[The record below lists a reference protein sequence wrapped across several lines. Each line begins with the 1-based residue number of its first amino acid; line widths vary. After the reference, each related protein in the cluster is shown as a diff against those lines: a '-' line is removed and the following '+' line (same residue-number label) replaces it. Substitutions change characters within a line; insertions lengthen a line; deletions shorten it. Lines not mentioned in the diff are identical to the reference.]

1 MRIKLENWKIT
12 RLLTLPSFEYPLIS
26 HVLIVSSK
34 ADVTSRPDGR
44 WNSMLLTQFAWPS
57 KLSILLLRFLESHK
71 ATVVSSEHVTK
82 VLQSK
87 NRTQLTQSTWACR
100 KVLISLWVSGSNI
113 SRLRLSQAAT
123 RSLPKGENSRLKIAP
138 WPTFFGSSS
147 GSTMFFSEKCLY
159 NLEEKVSFFGA
170 LRIPWTSRCLR
181 YDSDVHR
188 LELLQPALLVT
199 AVSGFDSPI
208 KDDKKFSTSFAY
220 LLGQNKYNVRI
231 FPRKCWESERLGRF

>member
-12 RLLTLPSFEYPLIS
+12 RLLTRPSFEYPLIS

-34 ADVTSRPDGR
+34 ADVTRRPDGR
-44 WNSMLLTQFAWPS
+44 WNSMLLTQFEWPS

-87 NRTQLTQSTWACR
+87 NRTQLTQSTWAFR

-138 WPTFFGSSS
+138 YPPLFGSSS

-159 NLEEKVSFFGA
+159 NLEETVSFFGA
-170 LRIPWTSRCLR
+170 LRIPWTWRCVR
-181 YDSDVHR
+181 YDSDVHG
-188 LELLQPALLVT
+188 LELWQLALLVT

-220 LLGQNKYNVRI
+220 LFESKQIQCI
-231 FPRKCWESERLGRF
+231 FLRKCWGSERLGRF